1 MVCHKTLQCLETH
14 TVVAESDR
22 GPGVVK
28 HRIFFFLIVA
38 PVSCTT
44 SVVPAT
50 MSKFTK
56 NNSLL
61 SPYLSLPQNGKIAAE
76 YVWLD
81 AAGMPRAKTTTCNG
95 PIRSL
100 SDLKEWNFD
109 GSSTG
114 QAPGDNSDVYLSLI
128 HI

>member
-1 MVCHKTLQCLETH
+1 
-14 TVVAESDR
+14 
-22 GPGVVK
+22 
-28 HRIFFFLIVA
+28 
-38 PVSCTT
+38 
-44 SVVPAT
+44 

-81 AAGMPRAKTTTCNG
+81 AVGMPRAKTTTCNG

-100 SDLKEWNFD
+100 
-109 GSSTG
+109 
-114 QAPGDNSDVYLSLI
+114 
-128 HI
+128 